1 MEWMR
6 RILEV
11 LREELIRFSNF
22 EIWKE
27 IEKNQGWLKAST
39 LDACKNDN
47 SFTEIRNSV
56 PKAGF
61 QENDKDFT
69 F

>member
-11 LREELIRFSNF
+11 YREELIRFSNS

-27 IEKNQGWLKAST
+27 REKNQGWLKAST

-47 SFTEIRNSV
+47 SFMEIRNST

-61 QENDKDFT
+61 QENGKDVAF
-69 F
+69 